1 MRPKTYCFLLHLS
14 FHLHDEVKTENPR
27 PHNQN
32 CIFHWLSLQSY
43 DFDAGKTQ
51 KTHHICRHSP
61 HRKLSTIHRMM
72 RNVYPVDSEC
82 LPTDLQYF
90 LISVGPSPPTPGW
103 DLYTIVNPPEK
114 KNSSEMSLTLHY
126 GKLTFCSSCGHEIAL
141 WPLFDRA
148 ETDITSPAKMHLN
161 FSADLCWDETSRKPG
176 LLIRLSRGG
185 FQNGGEKHVNTVQ
198 EHAQT
203 QKPRQC

>member
-1 MRPKTYCFLLHLS
+1 MRPKTYCFLLHL
-14 FHLHDEVKTENPR
+14 FFRLHDEVKNGESSATQLKLYLSLTFAAILWFWCREDAENPS
-27 PHNQN
+27 H
-32 CIFHWLSLQSY
+32 
-43 DFDAGKTQ
+43 
-51 KTHHICRHSP
+51 
-61 HRKLSTIHRMM
+61 LSTLAPPKT
-72 RNVYPVDSEC
+72 VYYPQNDAKCVSSGQRVFTYRFTVFSYLSRPITSDSR
-82 LPTDLQYF
+82 LRLTHNRKP
-90 LISVGPSPPTPGW
+90 PS
-103 DLYTIVNPPEK
+103 K
-114 KNSSEMSLTLHY
+114 KNSSEMSITLHY